1 MSDIFT
7 IQAVARN
14 DGGKGAS
21 RRLRREGL
29 VPGIIYGGGKD
40 PEMIATAH
48 NKLLQHLE
56 HEAFYSSIVEV
67 EVEGKKQRVVLKDL
81 QRHPAK
87 PFVIHFDLQRVAA
100 TDRIKMN
107 VPLHFIGEEEA
118 PGVKAGGTVSH
129 ALVDLEIICEAQ
141 NLPEYIEV
149 DVSEMEVGDM
159 LHLTDIKLPEGV
171 EIVAMTHGD
180 EHEHDELVVSMQAKV
195 KVVEE
200 EEEEA
205 PAAETEAE
213 AEPSSEEE

>member
-7 IQAVARN
+7 IQAVVRN

-40 PEMIATAH
+40 PEMIATVH
-48 NKLLQHLE
+48 NKLLQLLE

-67 EVEGKKQRVVLKDL
+67 EVDGNIQRVVLKDL

-87 PFVIHFDLQRVAA
+87 PFIQHFDLQRVAA

-107 VPLHFIGEEEA
+107 VPLHFVGEEDS
-118 PGVKAGGTVSH
+118 PGVKSGGTVSH

-141 NLPEYIEV
+141 NLPEYIDV
-149 DVSEMEVGDM
+149 DISDLDVGDV

-195 KVVEE
+195 EAVE

-205 PAAETEAE
+205 PAEAAPEE
-213 AEPSSEEE
+213 APSSEEEE